1 MSMPMRKAYNWFE
14 VWVDPV
20 EPQSRSCGV
29 LLLMS
34 TVEPEHWSASFTA
47 YRSSTPS
54 PTSFDVL
61 EPGTGKIHYS
71 GLTYQDATSWL
82 NEDGYELVT
91 GRMAVGGE
99 PLPLIGRYGV
109 E

>member
-1 MSMPMRKAYNWFE
+1 MAKDYKWFE
-14 VWVDPV
+14 VWIDPV
-20 EPQSRSCGV
+20 SPPSCDV

-34 TVEPEHWSASFTA
+34 TVQPERWSAHFTT
-47 YRSSTPS
+47 YGDSEPS
-54 PTSFDVL
+54 ATSFDVV

-71 GLTYQDATSWL
+71 GKTYQDATGWL
-82 NEDGYELVT
+82 NEDEYELVT